1 MKNTDQ
7 NEGSKFRTIE
17 NDGFGASKTKKIKIG
32 DLVEWDSWEYNLTQ
46 EYFFTQNGLLIDIS
60 KDERL
65 SGCTYVAEILPFGQ
79 ERHVFIPLISVR
91 KMQETNSTAYGA
103 EAGNKGQREL

>member
-17 NDGFGASKTKKIKIG
+17 NDGFGASKAKKLKIG

-46 EYFFTQNGLLIDIS
+46 EYFFTQTGLLVDIT
-60 KDERL
+60 KNERV
-65 SGCTYVAEILPFGQ
+65 SGWSYVARIIPFGE
-79 ERHVFIPLISVR
+79 EREIQIPIISVR
-91 KMQETNSTAYGA
+91 KMKETD
-103 EAGNKGQREL
+103 